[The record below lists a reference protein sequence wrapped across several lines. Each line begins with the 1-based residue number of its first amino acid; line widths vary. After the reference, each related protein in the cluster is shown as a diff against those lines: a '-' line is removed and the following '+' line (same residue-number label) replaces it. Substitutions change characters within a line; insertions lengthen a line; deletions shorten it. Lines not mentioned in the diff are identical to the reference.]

1 MIFQSMKMAWH
12 AVVSN
17 KLRSFLT
24 MLGIIIG
31 VVALI
36 VLVSIANGAT
46 SSVTDQIS
54 SMGSSYLTVIITD
67 DKGNPLRLK
76 ELSDFCEPEEVDEVA
91 PVSWTSVTAKTS
103 YSNGTMTLTGTTG
116 SYADIQGLELFSGR
130 FLKQTDIDNNS
141 YVVVIT
147 KDTATELLGRVD
159 AVGESIKLNGKSFL
173 VVGVLSD
180 STSLTQGAAV
190 TSSSDSDDSDSSS
203 SSVQL
208 EGYIPFSTMTR
219 LADNVLDVTM
229 FYASGT
235 DEDSLEPAEN
245 ALTELLMERFG
256 EDEDAFSIVDQSE
269 IMEAMSSVTNTMSLM
284 IGGIAAIS
292 LLVGGIG
299 IMNIMLVSVTERT
312 REIGIRKA
320 IGAGRETIMLQFLI
334 EALLVSL
341 MGCLAGIGLSW
352 VILKVA
358 AVVMK
363 NSMSFTMDAKALELA
378 DGFIVRVG
386 GHIPIQEDGPDG
398 VPHPVPEIPQLEKT
412 GAHCQQAAGAKQQRQ
427 PHRPPYHTADHRIH
441 PRQALPHT
449 QTPPVLYCMA
459 QGAFSCPGSGFCIK
473 KRIPAHPVPK
483 RNGGTRDA
491 QERLEALLGGFGGGT
506 SGAAAAGGRHS
517 PAHPADGAHP
527 YPDRPAPERGAHPVT
542 PGRAPDDSASLHRRG
557 AAGLFAGLPERRPEQ
572 PEPAGRAGGADRAL
586 QRRDCQSCP
595 LLRSGGAR
603 PVPSGASG
611 GAGPAGGYALSGAV
625 PRRAGKN
632 RFPLRAGA
640 GGVFGG
646 TDCR

>member
-54 SMGSSYLTVIITD
+54 SMGSSYLTVTITD
-67 DKGNPLRLK
+67 DKENPLRLK

-103 YSNGTMTLTGTTG
+103 YSNGTMTLTGITG

-147 KDTATELLGRVD
+147 KDTATELLGHAD

-180 STSLTQGAAV
+180 SSSLTQGSAV
-190 TSSSDSDDSDSSS
+190 TGSSDSDDSDSSS

-229 FYASGT
+229 FYASGA

-245 ALTELLMERFG
+245 ALTELLMERFRQ
-256 EDEDAFSIVDQSE
+256 DEDAFSIVDQSE
-269 IMEAMSSVTNTMSLM
+269 IMEAMSGVTNTMSLM

-320 IGAGRETIMLQFLI
+320 IGAGRGTIMLQFLI
-334 EALLVSL
+334 EALLISL

-352 VILKVA
+352 LILKAVA
-358 AVVMK
+358 VLMDD
-363 NSMSFTMDAKALELA
+363 SMSFTMDMKVVWLS
-378 DGFIVRVG
+378 V
-386 GHIPIQEDGPDG
+386 
-398 VPHPVPEIPQLEKT
+398 
-412 GAHCQQAAGAKQQRQ
+412 
-427 PHRPPYHTADHRIH
+427 
-441 PRQALPHT
+441 
-449 QTPPVLYCMA
+449 
-459 QGAFSCPGSGFCIK
+459 AFSVLIGVLFGLYPANKAASRKPIDALRYSG
-473 KRIPAHPVPK
+473 
-483 RNGGTRDA
+483 
-491 QERLEALLGGFGGGT
+491 
-506 SGAAAAGGRHS
+506 
-517 PAHPADGAHP
+517 
-527 YPDRPAPERGAHPVT
+527 
-542 PGRAPDDSASLHRRG
+542 
-557 AAGLFAGLPERRPEQ
+557 
-572 PEPAGRAGGADRAL
+572 
-586 QRRDCQSCP
+586 
-595 LLRSGGAR
+595 
-603 PVPSGASG
+603 
-611 GAGPAGGYALSGAV
+611 
-625 PRRAGKN
+625 
-632 RFPLRAGA
+632 
-640 GGVFGG
+640 
-646 TDCR
+646 

>member
-54 SMGSSYLTVIITD
+54 SMGSSYLTVTITD

-147 KDTATELLGRVD
+147 KDTATELLGRAD

-180 STSLTQGAAV
+180 SSSLTQGSAV
-190 TSSSDSDDSDSSS
+190 TGSSDSDDSDSSS

-229 FYASGT
+229 FYASGA

-256 EDEDAFSIVDQSE
+256 QDEDAFSIVDQSE
-269 IMEAMSSVTNTMSLM
+269 IMEAMSGVTNTMSLM

-320 IGAGRETIMLQFLI
+320 IGAGRGTIMLQFLI
-334 EALLVSL
+334 EALLISL

-352 VILKVA
+352 LILKAVA
-358 AVVMK
+358 VLMDD
-363 NSMSFTMDAKALELA
+363 SMSFTMDMKVVWLS
-378 DGFIVRVG
+378 V
-386 GHIPIQEDGPDG
+386 
-398 VPHPVPEIPQLEKT
+398 
-412 GAHCQQAAGAKQQRQ
+412 
-427 PHRPPYHTADHRIH
+427 
-441 PRQALPHT
+441 
-449 QTPPVLYCMA
+449 
-459 QGAFSCPGSGFCIK
+459 AFSVLIGVLFGLYPANKAASRKPIDALRYSG
-473 KRIPAHPVPK
+473 
-483 RNGGTRDA
+483 
-491 QERLEALLGGFGGGT
+491 
-506 SGAAAAGGRHS
+506 
-517 PAHPADGAHP
+517 
-527 YPDRPAPERGAHPVT
+527 
-542 PGRAPDDSASLHRRG
+542 
-557 AAGLFAGLPERRPEQ
+557 
-572 PEPAGRAGGADRAL
+572 
-586 QRRDCQSCP
+586 
-595 LLRSGGAR
+595 
-603 PVPSGASG
+603 
-611 GAGPAGGYALSGAV
+611 
-625 PRRAGKN
+625 
-632 RFPLRAGA
+632 
-640 GGVFGG
+640 
-646 TDCR
+646 

>member
-54 SMGSSYLTVIITD
+54 SMGSSYLTVTITD

-341 MGCLAGIGLSW
+341 RGCLAGIGLSW

-363 NSMSFTMDAKALELA
+363 NSMSFTMDMKVVWLS
-378 DGFIVRVG
+378 V
-386 GHIPIQEDGPDG
+386 
-398 VPHPVPEIPQLEKT
+398 
-412 GAHCQQAAGAKQQRQ
+412 
-427 PHRPPYHTADHRIH
+427 
-441 PRQALPHT
+441 
-449 QTPPVLYCMA
+449 
-459 QGAFSCPGSGFCIK
+459 AFSVLIGVLFGLYPANKAASKKPIDALRYSG
-473 KRIPAHPVPK
+473 
-483 RNGGTRDA
+483 
-491 QERLEALLGGFGGGT
+491 
-506 SGAAAAGGRHS
+506 
-517 PAHPADGAHP
+517 
-527 YPDRPAPERGAHPVT
+527 
-542 PGRAPDDSASLHRRG
+542 
-557 AAGLFAGLPERRPEQ
+557 
-572 PEPAGRAGGADRAL
+572 
-586 QRRDCQSCP
+586 
-595 LLRSGGAR
+595 
-603 PVPSGASG
+603 
-611 GAGPAGGYALSGAV
+611 
-625 PRRAGKN
+625 
-632 RFPLRAGA
+632 
-640 GGVFGG
+640 
-646 TDCR
+646 

>member
-54 SMGSSYLTVIITD
+54 SMGSSYLTVTITD
-67 DKGNPLRLK
+67 DKENPLRLS
-76 ELSDFCEPEEVDEVA
+76 ELSDFSEPEEVDEVA

-141 YVVVIT
+141 YVAVIT
-147 KDTATELLGRVD
+147 KDTATELLGRAD

-173 VVGVLSD
+173 VVGVLDD
-180 STSLTQGAAV
+180 SSSLTQGTAM

-256 EDEDAFSIVDQSE
+256 QDEDAFSIVDQSE

-320 IGAGRETIMLQFLI
+320 IGAGRGTIMLQFLI

-363 NSMSFTMDAKALELA
+363 NSMSFTMDM
-378 DGFIVRVG
+378 RV
-386 GHIPIQEDGPDG
+386 
-398 VPHPVPEIPQLEKT
+398 VWLSV
-412 GAHCQQAAGAKQQRQ
+412 
-427 PHRPPYHTADHRIH
+427 
-441 PRQALPHT
+441 
-449 QTPPVLYCMA
+449 
-459 QGAFSCPGSGFCIK
+459 AFSVLIGVLFGLYPANKAASKKPIDALRYSG
-473 KRIPAHPVPK
+473 
-483 RNGGTRDA
+483 
-491 QERLEALLGGFGGGT
+491 
-506 SGAAAAGGRHS
+506 
-517 PAHPADGAHP
+517 
-527 YPDRPAPERGAHPVT
+527 
-542 PGRAPDDSASLHRRG
+542 
-557 AAGLFAGLPERRPEQ
+557 
-572 PEPAGRAGGADRAL
+572 
-586 QRRDCQSCP
+586 
-595 LLRSGGAR
+595 
-603 PVPSGASG
+603 
-611 GAGPAGGYALSGAV
+611 
-625 PRRAGKN
+625 
-632 RFPLRAGA
+632 
-640 GGVFGG
+640 
-646 TDCR
+646 

>member
-54 SMGSSYLTVIITD
+54 SMGSSYLTVTITD

-190 TSSSDSDDSDSSS
+190 TGSSHSDDSDSSS

-358 AVVMK
+358 AGVMK
-363 NSMSFTMDAKALELA
+363 NSMSFTMDMKVVWLS
-378 DGFIVRVG
+378 V
-386 GHIPIQEDGPDG
+386 
-398 VPHPVPEIPQLEKT
+398 
-412 GAHCQQAAGAKQQRQ
+412 
-427 PHRPPYHTADHRIH
+427 
-441 PRQALPHT
+441 
-449 QTPPVLYCMA
+449 
-459 QGAFSCPGSGFCIK
+459 AFSVLIGVLFGLYPANKAASKKPIDTLRYSG
-473 KRIPAHPVPK
+473 
-483 RNGGTRDA
+483 
-491 QERLEALLGGFGGGT
+491 
-506 SGAAAAGGRHS
+506 
-517 PAHPADGAHP
+517 
-527 YPDRPAPERGAHPVT
+527 
-542 PGRAPDDSASLHRRG
+542 
-557 AAGLFAGLPERRPEQ
+557 
-572 PEPAGRAGGADRAL
+572 
-586 QRRDCQSCP
+586 
-595 LLRSGGAR
+595 
-603 PVPSGASG
+603 
-611 GAGPAGGYALSGAV
+611 
-625 PRRAGKN
+625 
-632 RFPLRAGA
+632 
-640 GGVFGG
+640 
-646 TDCR
+646 

>member
-54 SMGSSYLTVIITD
+54 SMGSSYLTVTITD

-245 ALTELLMERFG
+245 ALTEFFMERFG

-299 IMNIMLVSVTERT
+299 LMNIMLVSVTERT

-341 MGCLAGIGLSW
+341 RGCLAGIGLSW

-363 NSMSFTMDAKALELA
+363 NSMSFTMDMKVVWLS
-378 DGFIVRVG
+378 V
-386 GHIPIQEDGPDG
+386 
-398 VPHPVPEIPQLEKT
+398 
-412 GAHCQQAAGAKQQRQ
+412 
-427 PHRPPYHTADHRIH
+427 
-441 PRQALPHT
+441 
-449 QTPPVLYCMA
+449 
-459 QGAFSCPGSGFCIK
+459 AFSVLIGVLFGLYPANKAASKKPIDTLRYSG
-473 KRIPAHPVPK
+473 
-483 RNGGTRDA
+483 
-491 QERLEALLGGFGGGT
+491 
-506 SGAAAAGGRHS
+506 
-517 PAHPADGAHP
+517 
-527 YPDRPAPERGAHPVT
+527 
-542 PGRAPDDSASLHRRG
+542 
-557 AAGLFAGLPERRPEQ
+557 
-572 PEPAGRAGGADRAL
+572 
-586 QRRDCQSCP
+586 
-595 LLRSGGAR
+595 
-603 PVPSGASG
+603 
-611 GAGPAGGYALSGAV
+611 
-625 PRRAGKN
+625 
-632 RFPLRAGA
+632 
-640 GGVFGG
+640 
-646 TDCR
+646 

>member
-54 SMGSSYLTVIITD
+54 SMGSSYLTVTITD
-67 DKGNPLRLK
+67 DKENPLRLK

-103 YSNGTMTLTGTTG
+103 YSNGTMTLTGITG

-147 KDTATELLGRVD
+147 KDTATELLGRAD

-180 STSLTQGAAV
+180 SSSLTQGSAV
-190 TSSSDSDDSDSSS
+190 TGSSDSDDSDSSS

-229 FYASGT
+229 FYASGA

-256 EDEDAFSIVDQSE
+256 QDEDAFSIVDQSE
-269 IMEAMSSVTNTMSLM
+269 IMEAMSGVTNTMSLM

-320 IGAGRETIMLQFLI
+320 IGAGRGTMMLQFLI
-334 EALLVSL
+334 EALLISL

-352 VILKVA
+352 LILKAVA
-358 AVVMK
+358 VLMDD
-363 NSMSFTMDAKALELA
+363 SMSFTMDMKVVWLS
-378 DGFIVRVG
+378 V
-386 GHIPIQEDGPDG
+386 
-398 VPHPVPEIPQLEKT
+398 
-412 GAHCQQAAGAKQQRQ
+412 
-427 PHRPPYHTADHRIH
+427 
-441 PRQALPHT
+441 
-449 QTPPVLYCMA
+449 
-459 QGAFSCPGSGFCIK
+459 AFSVLIGVLFGLYPANKAASRKPIDALRYSG
-473 KRIPAHPVPK
+473 
-483 RNGGTRDA
+483 
-491 QERLEALLGGFGGGT
+491 
-506 SGAAAAGGRHS
+506 
-517 PAHPADGAHP
+517 
-527 YPDRPAPERGAHPVT
+527 
-542 PGRAPDDSASLHRRG
+542 
-557 AAGLFAGLPERRPEQ
+557 
-572 PEPAGRAGGADRAL
+572 
-586 QRRDCQSCP
+586 
-595 LLRSGGAR
+595 
-603 PVPSGASG
+603 
-611 GAGPAGGYALSGAV
+611 
-625 PRRAGKN
+625 
-632 RFPLRAGA
+632 
-640 GGVFGG
+640 
-646 TDCR
+646 

>member
-54 SMGSSYLTVIITD
+54 SMGSSYLTVTITD

-208 EGYIPFSTMTR
+208 EGYIPFSTMIR

-363 NSMSFTMDAKALELA
+363 NSMSFTMDMKVVWLS
-378 DGFIVRVG
+378 V
-386 GHIPIQEDGPDG
+386 
-398 VPHPVPEIPQLEKT
+398 
-412 GAHCQQAAGAKQQRQ
+412 
-427 PHRPPYHTADHRIH
+427 
-441 PRQALPHT
+441 
-449 QTPPVLYCMA
+449 
-459 QGAFSCPGSGFCIK
+459 AFSVLIGVLFGLYPANKAASKKPIDALRYSG
-473 KRIPAHPVPK
+473 
-483 RNGGTRDA
+483 
-491 QERLEALLGGFGGGT
+491 
-506 SGAAAAGGRHS
+506 
-517 PAHPADGAHP
+517 
-527 YPDRPAPERGAHPVT
+527 
-542 PGRAPDDSASLHRRG
+542 
-557 AAGLFAGLPERRPEQ
+557 
-572 PEPAGRAGGADRAL
+572 
-586 QRRDCQSCP
+586 
-595 LLRSGGAR
+595 
-603 PVPSGASG
+603 
-611 GAGPAGGYALSGAV
+611 
-625 PRRAGKN
+625 
-632 RFPLRAGA
+632 
-640 GGVFGG
+640 
-646 TDCR
+646 

>member
-54 SMGSSYLTVIITD
+54 SMGSSYLTVTITD
-67 DKGNPLRLK
+67 DKENPLRLK

-103 YSNGTMTLTGTTG
+103 YSNGTMTLTGITG

-147 KDTATELLGRVD
+147 KDTATELLGRAD

-180 STSLTQGAAV
+180 SSSLTQGSAV
-190 TSSSDSDDSDSSS
+190 TGSSDSDDSDSSS

-229 FYASGT
+229 FYASGA

-245 ALTELLMERFG
+245 ALTELLMERFVQ
-256 EDEDAFSIVDQSE
+256 DEDAFSIVDQSE
-269 IMEAMSSVTNTMSLM
+269 IMEAMSGVTNTMSLM

-320 IGAGRETIMLQFLI
+320 IGAGRGTIMLQFLI
-334 EALLVSL
+334 EALLISL

-352 VILKVA
+352 LILKAVA
-358 AVVMK
+358 VLMDD
-363 NSMSFTMDAKALELA
+363 SMSFTMDMKVVWLS
-378 DGFIVRVG
+378 V
-386 GHIPIQEDGPDG
+386 
-398 VPHPVPEIPQLEKT
+398 
-412 GAHCQQAAGAKQQRQ
+412 
-427 PHRPPYHTADHRIH
+427 
-441 PRQALPHT
+441 
-449 QTPPVLYCMA
+449 
-459 QGAFSCPGSGFCIK
+459 AFSVLIGVLFGLYPANKAASRKPIDALRYSG
-473 KRIPAHPVPK
+473 
-483 RNGGTRDA
+483 
-491 QERLEALLGGFGGGT
+491 
-506 SGAAAAGGRHS
+506 
-517 PAHPADGAHP
+517 
-527 YPDRPAPERGAHPVT
+527 
-542 PGRAPDDSASLHRRG
+542 
-557 AAGLFAGLPERRPEQ
+557 
-572 PEPAGRAGGADRAL
+572 
-586 QRRDCQSCP
+586 
-595 LLRSGGAR
+595 
-603 PVPSGASG
+603 
-611 GAGPAGGYALSGAV
+611 
-625 PRRAGKN
+625 
-632 RFPLRAGA
+632 
-640 GGVFGG
+640 
-646 TDCR
+646 

>member
-54 SMGSSYLTVIITD
+54 SMGSSYLTVTITD

-190 TSSSDSDDSDSSS
+190 TGSSDSDDSDSSS

-284 IGGIAAIS
+284 IGGI
-292 LLVGGIG
+292 V
-299 IMNIMLVSVTERT
+299 LVSVTERT

-341 MGCLAGIGLSW
+341 MGCLAGIGLSR

-363 NSMSFTMDAKALELA
+363 NSMSFTMDMKVVWLS
-378 DGFIVRVG
+378 V
-386 GHIPIQEDGPDG
+386 
-398 VPHPVPEIPQLEKT
+398 
-412 GAHCQQAAGAKQQRQ
+412 
-427 PHRPPYHTADHRIH
+427 
-441 PRQALPHT
+441 
-449 QTPPVLYCMA
+449 
-459 QGAFSCPGSGFCIK
+459 AFSVLIGVLFGLYPANKAASKKPIDTLRYSG
-473 KRIPAHPVPK
+473 
-483 RNGGTRDA
+483 
-491 QERLEALLGGFGGGT
+491 
-506 SGAAAAGGRHS
+506 
-517 PAHPADGAHP
+517 
-527 YPDRPAPERGAHPVT
+527 
-542 PGRAPDDSASLHRRG
+542 
-557 AAGLFAGLPERRPEQ
+557 
-572 PEPAGRAGGADRAL
+572 
-586 QRRDCQSCP
+586 
-595 LLRSGGAR
+595 
-603 PVPSGASG
+603 
-611 GAGPAGGYALSGAV
+611 
-625 PRRAGKN
+625 
-632 RFPLRAGA
+632 
-640 GGVFGG
+640 
-646 TDCR
+646 

>member
-54 SMGSSYLTVIITD
+54 SMGSSYLTVTITD

-91 PVSWTSVTAKTS
+91 PVSWTSVTTKTS

-363 NSMSFTMDAKALELA
+363 NSMSFTMDMKVVWLS
-378 DGFIVRVG
+378 V
-386 GHIPIQEDGPDG
+386 
-398 VPHPVPEIPQLEKT
+398 
-412 GAHCQQAAGAKQQRQ
+412 
-427 PHRPPYHTADHRIH
+427 
-441 PRQALPHT
+441 
-449 QTPPVLYCMA
+449 
-459 QGAFSCPGSGFCIK
+459 AFSVLIGVLFGLYPANKAASKKPIDALRYSG
-473 KRIPAHPVPK
+473 
-483 RNGGTRDA
+483 
-491 QERLEALLGGFGGGT
+491 
-506 SGAAAAGGRHS
+506 
-517 PAHPADGAHP
+517 
-527 YPDRPAPERGAHPVT
+527 
-542 PGRAPDDSASLHRRG
+542 
-557 AAGLFAGLPERRPEQ
+557 
-572 PEPAGRAGGADRAL
+572 
-586 QRRDCQSCP
+586 
-595 LLRSGGAR
+595 
-603 PVPSGASG
+603 
-611 GAGPAGGYALSGAV
+611 
-625 PRRAGKN
+625 
-632 RFPLRAGA
+632 
-640 GGVFGG
+640 
-646 TDCR
+646 

>member
-54 SMGSSYLTVIITD
+54 SMGSSYLTVTITD
-67 DKGNPLRLK
+67 DKENPLRLK

-103 YSNGTMTLTGTTG
+103 YSNGTMTLTGITG

-147 KDTATELLGRVD
+147 KDTATELLGRAD

-180 STSLTQGAAV
+180 SSSLTQGSAV
-190 TSSSDSDDSDSSS
+190 TGSSDSDDSDSSS

-229 FYASGT
+229 FYASGA

-256 EDEDAFSIVDQSE
+256 QDEDAFSIVDQSE
-269 IMEAMSSVTNTMSLM
+269 IMEAMSGVTNTMSLM

-320 IGAGRETIMLQFLI
+320 IGAGRGTIMLQFLI
-334 EALLVSL
+334 EALLISL

-352 VILKVA
+352 LILKAVA
-358 AVVMK
+358 VLMDD
-363 NSMSFTMDAKALELA
+363 SMSFTMDMKVVWLS
-378 DGFIVRVG
+378 V
-386 GHIPIQEDGPDG
+386 
-398 VPHPVPEIPQLEKT
+398 
-412 GAHCQQAAGAKQQRQ
+412 
-427 PHRPPYHTADHRIH
+427 
-441 PRQALPHT
+441 
-449 QTPPVLYCMA
+449 
-459 QGAFSCPGSGFCIK
+459 AFSVLIGVLFGLCPANKAASRKPIDALRYSG
-473 KRIPAHPVPK
+473 
-483 RNGGTRDA
+483 
-491 QERLEALLGGFGGGT
+491 
-506 SGAAAAGGRHS
+506 
-517 PAHPADGAHP
+517 
-527 YPDRPAPERGAHPVT
+527 
-542 PGRAPDDSASLHRRG
+542 
-557 AAGLFAGLPERRPEQ
+557 
-572 PEPAGRAGGADRAL
+572 
-586 QRRDCQSCP
+586 
-595 LLRSGGAR
+595 
-603 PVPSGASG
+603 
-611 GAGPAGGYALSGAV
+611 
-625 PRRAGKN
+625 
-632 RFPLRAGA
+632 
-640 GGVFGG
+640 
-646 TDCR
+646 

>member
-54 SMGSSYLTVIITD
+54 SMGSSYLTVTITD

-363 NSMSFTMDAKALELA
+363 NSMSFTMDMKVVWLS
-378 DGFIVRVG
+378 V
-386 GHIPIQEDGPDG
+386 
-398 VPHPVPEIPQLEKT
+398 
-412 GAHCQQAAGAKQQRQ
+412 
-427 PHRPPYHTADHRIH
+427 
-441 PRQALPHT
+441 
-449 QTPPVLYCMA
+449 
-459 QGAFSCPGSGFCIK
+459 AFSVLIGVLFGLYPANKAASKKPIDALRYSG
-473 KRIPAHPVPK
+473 
-483 RNGGTRDA
+483 
-491 QERLEALLGGFGGGT
+491 
-506 SGAAAAGGRHS
+506 
-517 PAHPADGAHP
+517 
-527 YPDRPAPERGAHPVT
+527 
-542 PGRAPDDSASLHRRG
+542 
-557 AAGLFAGLPERRPEQ
+557 
-572 PEPAGRAGGADRAL
+572 
-586 QRRDCQSCP
+586 
-595 LLRSGGAR
+595 
-603 PVPSGASG
+603 
-611 GAGPAGGYALSGAV
+611 
-625 PRRAGKN
+625 
-632 RFPLRAGA
+632 
-640 GGVFGG
+640 
-646 TDCR
+646 

>member
-54 SMGSSYLTVIITD
+54 SMGSSYLTVTITD

-180 STSLTQGAAV
+180 STSLTQSAAV

-363 NSMSFTMDAKALELA
+363 NSMSFTMDMKVVWLSVTFSVLIGVLFGLYPANKAA
-378 DGFIVRVG
+378 SKK
-386 GHIPIQEDGPDG
+386 PID
-398 VPHPVPEIPQLEKT
+398 
-412 GAHCQQAAGAKQQRQ
+412 
-427 PHRPPYHTADHRIH
+427 
-441 PRQALPHT
+441 ALR
-449 QTPPVLYCMA
+449 Y
-459 QGAFSCPGSGFCIK
+459 SG
-473 KRIPAHPVPK
+473 
-483 RNGGTRDA
+483 
-491 QERLEALLGGFGGGT
+491 
-506 SGAAAAGGRHS
+506 
-517 PAHPADGAHP
+517 
-527 YPDRPAPERGAHPVT
+527 
-542 PGRAPDDSASLHRRG
+542 
-557 AAGLFAGLPERRPEQ
+557 
-572 PEPAGRAGGADRAL
+572 
-586 QRRDCQSCP
+586 
-595 LLRSGGAR
+595 
-603 PVPSGASG
+603 
-611 GAGPAGGYALSGAV
+611 
-625 PRRAGKN
+625 
-632 RFPLRAGA
+632 
-640 GGVFGG
+640 
-646 TDCR
+646 

>member
-54 SMGSSYLTVIITD
+54 SMGSSYLTVTITD

-173 VVGVLSD
+173 VEGVLSD

-245 ALTELLMERFG
+245 ALTELFMERFG

-363 NSMSFTMDAKALELA
+363 NSMSFTMDMKVVWLS
-378 DGFIVRVG
+378 V
-386 GHIPIQEDGPDG
+386 
-398 VPHPVPEIPQLEKT
+398 
-412 GAHCQQAAGAKQQRQ
+412 
-427 PHRPPYHTADHRIH
+427 
-441 PRQALPHT
+441 
-449 QTPPVLYCMA
+449 
-459 QGAFSCPGSGFCIK
+459 AFSVLIGVLFGLYPANKAASKKPIDALRYSG
-473 KRIPAHPVPK
+473 
-483 RNGGTRDA
+483 
-491 QERLEALLGGFGGGT
+491 
-506 SGAAAAGGRHS
+506 
-517 PAHPADGAHP
+517 
-527 YPDRPAPERGAHPVT
+527 
-542 PGRAPDDSASLHRRG
+542 
-557 AAGLFAGLPERRPEQ
+557 
-572 PEPAGRAGGADRAL
+572 
-586 QRRDCQSCP
+586 
-595 LLRSGGAR
+595 
-603 PVPSGASG
+603 
-611 GAGPAGGYALSGAV
+611 
-625 PRRAGKN
+625 
-632 RFPLRAGA
+632 
-640 GGVFGG
+640 
-646 TDCR
+646 

>member
-54 SMGSSYLTVIITD
+54 SMGSSYLTVTITD

-147 KDTATELLGRVD
+147 RDTATELLGRVD

-180 STSLTQGAAV
+180 STSMTQGAAV

-363 NSMSFTMDAKALELA
+363 NSMSFTMDMKVVWLS
-378 DGFIVRVG
+378 V
-386 GHIPIQEDGPDG
+386 
-398 VPHPVPEIPQLEKT
+398 
-412 GAHCQQAAGAKQQRQ
+412 
-427 PHRPPYHTADHRIH
+427 
-441 PRQALPHT
+441 
-449 QTPPVLYCMA
+449 
-459 QGAFSCPGSGFCIK
+459 AFSVLIGVLFGLYPANKAASKKPIDALRYSG
-473 KRIPAHPVPK
+473 
-483 RNGGTRDA
+483 
-491 QERLEALLGGFGGGT
+491 
-506 SGAAAAGGRHS
+506 
-517 PAHPADGAHP
+517 
-527 YPDRPAPERGAHPVT
+527 
-542 PGRAPDDSASLHRRG
+542 
-557 AAGLFAGLPERRPEQ
+557 
-572 PEPAGRAGGADRAL
+572 
-586 QRRDCQSCP
+586 
-595 LLRSGGAR
+595 
-603 PVPSGASG
+603 
-611 GAGPAGGYALSGAV
+611 
-625 PRRAGKN
+625 
-632 RFPLRAGA
+632 
-640 GGVFGG
+640 
-646 TDCR
+646 

>member
-54 SMGSSYLTVIITD
+54 SMGSSYLTVTITD

-180 STSLTQGAAV
+180 STSMTQGAAV

-320 IGAGRETIMLQFLI
+320 IGAGRETTMLQFLI

-363 NSMSFTMDAKALELA
+363 NSMSFTMDMKVVWLS
-378 DGFIVRVG
+378 V
-386 GHIPIQEDGPDG
+386 
-398 VPHPVPEIPQLEKT
+398 
-412 GAHCQQAAGAKQQRQ
+412 
-427 PHRPPYHTADHRIH
+427 
-441 PRQALPHT
+441 
-449 QTPPVLYCMA
+449 
-459 QGAFSCPGSGFCIK
+459 AFSVLIGVLFGLYPANKAASKKPIDALRYSG
-473 KRIPAHPVPK
+473 
-483 RNGGTRDA
+483 
-491 QERLEALLGGFGGGT
+491 
-506 SGAAAAGGRHS
+506 
-517 PAHPADGAHP
+517 
-527 YPDRPAPERGAHPVT
+527 
-542 PGRAPDDSASLHRRG
+542 
-557 AAGLFAGLPERRPEQ
+557 
-572 PEPAGRAGGADRAL
+572 
-586 QRRDCQSCP
+586 
-595 LLRSGGAR
+595 
-603 PVPSGASG
+603 
-611 GAGPAGGYALSGAV
+611 
-625 PRRAGKN
+625 
-632 RFPLRAGA
+632 
-640 GGVFGG
+640 
-646 TDCR
+646 

>member
-54 SMGSSYLTVIITD
+54 SMGSSYLTMTITD

-245 ALTELLMERFG
+245 ALTEFFMERFG

-341 MGCLAGIGLSW
+341 RGCLAGIGLSW

-363 NSMSFTMDAKALELA
+363 NSMSFTMDMKVVWLS
-378 DGFIVRVG
+378 V
-386 GHIPIQEDGPDG
+386 
-398 VPHPVPEIPQLEKT
+398 
-412 GAHCQQAAGAKQQRQ
+412 
-427 PHRPPYHTADHRIH
+427 
-441 PRQALPHT
+441 
-449 QTPPVLYCMA
+449 
-459 QGAFSCPGSGFCIK
+459 AFSVLIGVLFGLYPANKAASKKPIDALRYSG
-473 KRIPAHPVPK
+473 
-483 RNGGTRDA
+483 
-491 QERLEALLGGFGGGT
+491 
-506 SGAAAAGGRHS
+506 
-517 PAHPADGAHP
+517 
-527 YPDRPAPERGAHPVT
+527 
-542 PGRAPDDSASLHRRG
+542 
-557 AAGLFAGLPERRPEQ
+557 
-572 PEPAGRAGGADRAL
+572 
-586 QRRDCQSCP
+586 
-595 LLRSGGAR
+595 
-603 PVPSGASG
+603 
-611 GAGPAGGYALSGAV
+611 
-625 PRRAGKN
+625 
-632 RFPLRAGA
+632 
-640 GGVFGG
+640 
-646 TDCR
+646 

>member
-54 SMGSSYLTVIITD
+54 SMGSSYLTVTITD
-67 DKGNPLRLK
+67 DKENPLRLK

-147 KDTATELLGRVD
+147 KDTATELLGRAD

-173 VVGVLSD
+173 VIGVLSD
-180 STSLTQGAAV
+180 SSSLTQGTAV
-190 TSSSDSDDSDSSS
+190 SSSSDSDDSDSSS

-256 EDEDAFSIVDQSE
+256 QDEDAFSIVDQSE

-284 IGGIAAIS
+284 IGGSAAIS

-320 IGAGRETIMLQFLI
+320 IGAGRGTIMLQFLI

-358 AVVMK
+358 AVVMN
-363 NSMSFTMDAKALELA
+363 NSMSFTMDMKVVWLS
-378 DGFIVRVG
+378 V
-386 GHIPIQEDGPDG
+386 
-398 VPHPVPEIPQLEKT
+398 
-412 GAHCQQAAGAKQQRQ
+412 
-427 PHRPPYHTADHRIH
+427 
-441 PRQALPHT
+441 
-449 QTPPVLYCMA
+449 
-459 QGAFSCPGSGFCIK
+459 AFSVLIGVLFGLYPANKAASKKPIDALRYSG
-473 KRIPAHPVPK
+473 
-483 RNGGTRDA
+483 
-491 QERLEALLGGFGGGT
+491 
-506 SGAAAAGGRHS
+506 
-517 PAHPADGAHP
+517 
-527 YPDRPAPERGAHPVT
+527 
-542 PGRAPDDSASLHRRG
+542 
-557 AAGLFAGLPERRPEQ
+557 
-572 PEPAGRAGGADRAL
+572 
-586 QRRDCQSCP
+586 
-595 LLRSGGAR
+595 
-603 PVPSGASG
+603 
-611 GAGPAGGYALSGAV
+611 
-625 PRRAGKN
+625 
-632 RFPLRAGA
+632 
-640 GGVFGG
+640 
-646 TDCR
+646 

>member
-1 MIFQSMKMAWH
+1 MYQSFKLALRSIWGNKM
-12 AVVSN
+12 
-17 KLRSFLT
+17 RSFLT

-54 SMGSSYLTVIITD
+54 SMGSSYLTVTITD

-180 STSLTQGAAV
+180 STSMTQGAAV

-269 IMEAMSSVTNTMSLM
+269 IMEAMSSVTNSMSLM

-363 NSMSFTMDAKALELA
+363 NSMSFTMDMKVVWLS
-378 DGFIVRVG
+378 V
-386 GHIPIQEDGPDG
+386 
-398 VPHPVPEIPQLEKT
+398 
-412 GAHCQQAAGAKQQRQ
+412 
-427 PHRPPYHTADHRIH
+427 
-441 PRQALPHT
+441 
-449 QTPPVLYCMA
+449 
-459 QGAFSCPGSGFCIK
+459 AFSVLIGVLFGLYPANKAASKKPIDALRYSG
-473 KRIPAHPVPK
+473 
-483 RNGGTRDA
+483 
-491 QERLEALLGGFGGGT
+491 
-506 SGAAAAGGRHS
+506 
-517 PAHPADGAHP
+517 
-527 YPDRPAPERGAHPVT
+527 
-542 PGRAPDDSASLHRRG
+542 
-557 AAGLFAGLPERRPEQ
+557 
-572 PEPAGRAGGADRAL
+572 
-586 QRRDCQSCP
+586 
-595 LLRSGGAR
+595 
-603 PVPSGASG
+603 
-611 GAGPAGGYALSGAV
+611 
-625 PRRAGKN
+625 
-632 RFPLRAGA
+632 
-640 GGVFGG
+640 
-646 TDCR
+646 

>member
-54 SMGSSYLTVIITD
+54 SMGSSYLTVTITD
-67 DKGNPLRLK
+67 DKENPLRLK

-103 YSNGTMTLTGTTG
+103 YSNGTMTLTGITG

-147 KDTATELLGRVD
+147 KDTATELLGRAD

-180 STSLTQGAAV
+180 SSSLTQGSAV
-190 TSSSDSDDSDSSS
+190 TGSSDSDDSDSSS

-229 FYASGT
+229 FYASGA

-245 ALTELLMERFG
+245 ALTELLMERF
-256 EDEDAFSIVDQSE
+256 EQDEDAFSIVDQSE
-269 IMEAMSSVTNTMSLM
+269 IMEAMSGVTNTMSLM

-320 IGAGRETIMLQFLI
+320 IGAGRGTIMLQFLI
-334 EALLVSL
+334 EALLISL

-352 VILKVA
+352 LILKAVA
-358 AVVMK
+358 VLMDDY
-363 NSMSFTMDAKALELA
+363 MSFTMDMKVVWLS
-378 DGFIVRVG
+378 V
-386 GHIPIQEDGPDG
+386 
-398 VPHPVPEIPQLEKT
+398 
-412 GAHCQQAAGAKQQRQ
+412 
-427 PHRPPYHTADHRIH
+427 
-441 PRQALPHT
+441 
-449 QTPPVLYCMA
+449 
-459 QGAFSCPGSGFCIK
+459 AFSVLIGVLFGLYPANKAASRKPIDALRYSG
-473 KRIPAHPVPK
+473 
-483 RNGGTRDA
+483 
-491 QERLEALLGGFGGGT
+491 
-506 SGAAAAGGRHS
+506 
-517 PAHPADGAHP
+517 
-527 YPDRPAPERGAHPVT
+527 
-542 PGRAPDDSASLHRRG
+542 
-557 AAGLFAGLPERRPEQ
+557 
-572 PEPAGRAGGADRAL
+572 
-586 QRRDCQSCP
+586 
-595 LLRSGGAR
+595 
-603 PVPSGASG
+603 
-611 GAGPAGGYALSGAV
+611 
-625 PRRAGKN
+625 
-632 RFPLRAGA
+632 
-640 GGVFGG
+640 
-646 TDCR
+646 

>member
-24 MLGIIIG
+24 MRGIIIG

-54 SMGSSYLTVIITD
+54 SMGSSYLTVTITD
-67 DKGNPLRLK
+67 DKENPLRLK

-103 YSNGTMTLTGTTG
+103 YSNGTMTLTGITG

-147 KDTATELLGRVD
+147 KDTATELLGRAD

-180 STSLTQGAAV
+180 SSSLTQGSAV
-190 TSSSDSDDSDSSS
+190 TGSSDSDDSDSSS

-229 FYASGT
+229 FYASGA

-256 EDEDAFSIVDQSE
+256 QDEDAFSIVDQSE
-269 IMEAMSSVTNTMSLM
+269 IMEAMSGVTNTMSLM

-320 IGAGRETIMLQFLI
+320 IGAGRGTIMLQFLI
-334 EALLVSL
+334 EALLISL

-352 VILKVA
+352 LILKAVA
-358 AVVMK
+358 VLMDD
-363 NSMSFTMDAKALELA
+363 SMSFTMDMKVVWLS
-378 DGFIVRVG
+378 V
-386 GHIPIQEDGPDG
+386 
-398 VPHPVPEIPQLEKT
+398 
-412 GAHCQQAAGAKQQRQ
+412 
-427 PHRPPYHTADHRIH
+427 
-441 PRQALPHT
+441 
-449 QTPPVLYCMA
+449 
-459 QGAFSCPGSGFCIK
+459 AFSVLIGVLFGLYPANKAASRKPIDALRYSG
-473 KRIPAHPVPK
+473 
-483 RNGGTRDA
+483 
-491 QERLEALLGGFGGGT
+491 
-506 SGAAAAGGRHS
+506 
-517 PAHPADGAHP
+517 
-527 YPDRPAPERGAHPVT
+527 
-542 PGRAPDDSASLHRRG
+542 
-557 AAGLFAGLPERRPEQ
+557 
-572 PEPAGRAGGADRAL
+572 
-586 QRRDCQSCP
+586 
-595 LLRSGGAR
+595 
-603 PVPSGASG
+603 
-611 GAGPAGGYALSGAV
+611 
-625 PRRAGKN
+625 
-632 RFPLRAGA
+632 
-640 GGVFGG
+640 
-646 TDCR
+646 

>member
-256 EDEDAFSIVDQSE
+256 EDEDAFSIVNQSE

-363 NSMSFTMDAKALELA
+363 NSMSFTMDMKVVWLS
-378 DGFIVRVG
+378 V
-386 GHIPIQEDGPDG
+386 
-398 VPHPVPEIPQLEKT
+398 
-412 GAHCQQAAGAKQQRQ
+412 
-427 PHRPPYHTADHRIH
+427 
-441 PRQALPHT
+441 
-449 QTPPVLYCMA
+449 
-459 QGAFSCPGSGFCIK
+459 AFSVLIGVLFGLYPANKAASKKPIDALRYSG
-473 KRIPAHPVPK
+473 
-483 RNGGTRDA
+483 
-491 QERLEALLGGFGGGT
+491 
-506 SGAAAAGGRHS
+506 
-517 PAHPADGAHP
+517 
-527 YPDRPAPERGAHPVT
+527 
-542 PGRAPDDSASLHRRG
+542 
-557 AAGLFAGLPERRPEQ
+557 
-572 PEPAGRAGGADRAL
+572 
-586 QRRDCQSCP
+586 
-595 LLRSGGAR
+595 
-603 PVPSGASG
+603 
-611 GAGPAGGYALSGAV
+611 
-625 PRRAGKN
+625 
-632 RFPLRAGA
+632 
-640 GGVFGG
+640 
-646 TDCR
+646 

>member
-17 KLRSFLT
+17 KLRSFLA

-54 SMGSSYLTVIITD
+54 SMGSSYLTVTITD

-363 NSMSFTMDAKALELA
+363 NSMSFTMDMKVVWLS
-378 DGFIVRVG
+378 V
-386 GHIPIQEDGPDG
+386 
-398 VPHPVPEIPQLEKT
+398 
-412 GAHCQQAAGAKQQRQ
+412 
-427 PHRPPYHTADHRIH
+427 
-441 PRQALPHT
+441 
-449 QTPPVLYCMA
+449 
-459 QGAFSCPGSGFCIK
+459 AFSVLIGVLFGLYPANKAASKKPIDALRYSG
-473 KRIPAHPVPK
+473 
-483 RNGGTRDA
+483 
-491 QERLEALLGGFGGGT
+491 
-506 SGAAAAGGRHS
+506 
-517 PAHPADGAHP
+517 
-527 YPDRPAPERGAHPVT
+527 
-542 PGRAPDDSASLHRRG
+542 
-557 AAGLFAGLPERRPEQ
+557 
-572 PEPAGRAGGADRAL
+572 
-586 QRRDCQSCP
+586 
-595 LLRSGGAR
+595 
-603 PVPSGASG
+603 
-611 GAGPAGGYALSGAV
+611 
-625 PRRAGKN
+625 
-632 RFPLRAGA
+632 
-640 GGVFGG
+640 
-646 TDCR
+646 

>member
-54 SMGSSYLTVIITD
+54 SMGSSYLTVTITD

-180 STSLTQGAAV
+180 STSMTQGAAV
-190 TSSSDSDDSDSSS
+190 TSSSYSDDSDSSS

-363 NSMSFTMDAKALELA
+363 NSMSFTMDMKVVWLS
-378 DGFIVRVG
+378 V
-386 GHIPIQEDGPDG
+386 
-398 VPHPVPEIPQLEKT
+398 
-412 GAHCQQAAGAKQQRQ
+412 
-427 PHRPPYHTADHRIH
+427 
-441 PRQALPHT
+441 
-449 QTPPVLYCMA
+449 
-459 QGAFSCPGSGFCIK
+459 AFSVLIGVLFGLYPANKAASKKPIDALRYSG
-473 KRIPAHPVPK
+473 
-483 RNGGTRDA
+483 
-491 QERLEALLGGFGGGT
+491 
-506 SGAAAAGGRHS
+506 
-517 PAHPADGAHP
+517 
-527 YPDRPAPERGAHPVT
+527 
-542 PGRAPDDSASLHRRG
+542 
-557 AAGLFAGLPERRPEQ
+557 
-572 PEPAGRAGGADRAL
+572 
-586 QRRDCQSCP
+586 
-595 LLRSGGAR
+595 
-603 PVPSGASG
+603 
-611 GAGPAGGYALSGAV
+611 
-625 PRRAGKN
+625 
-632 RFPLRAGA
+632 
-640 GGVFGG
+640 
-646 TDCR
+646 

>member
-54 SMGSSYLTVIITD
+54 SMGSSYLTVTITD
-67 DKGNPLRLK
+67 DKENPLRLK

-180 STSLTQGAAV
+180 STSMTQGAAV

-363 NSMSFTMDAKALELA
+363 NSMSFTMDMKVVWLS
-378 DGFIVRVG
+378 V
-386 GHIPIQEDGPDG
+386 
-398 VPHPVPEIPQLEKT
+398 
-412 GAHCQQAAGAKQQRQ
+412 
-427 PHRPPYHTADHRIH
+427 
-441 PRQALPHT
+441 
-449 QTPPVLYCMA
+449 
-459 QGAFSCPGSGFCIK
+459 AFSVLIGVLFGLYPANKAASKKPIDALRYSG
-473 KRIPAHPVPK
+473 
-483 RNGGTRDA
+483 
-491 QERLEALLGGFGGGT
+491 
-506 SGAAAAGGRHS
+506 
-517 PAHPADGAHP
+517 
-527 YPDRPAPERGAHPVT
+527 
-542 PGRAPDDSASLHRRG
+542 
-557 AAGLFAGLPERRPEQ
+557 
-572 PEPAGRAGGADRAL
+572 
-586 QRRDCQSCP
+586 
-595 LLRSGGAR
+595 
-603 PVPSGASG
+603 
-611 GAGPAGGYALSGAV
+611 
-625 PRRAGKN
+625 
-632 RFPLRAGA
+632 
-640 GGVFGG
+640 
-646 TDCR
+646 

>member
-54 SMGSSYLTVIITD
+54 SMGSSYLTVTITD
-67 DKGNPLRLK
+67 DKENPLRLK

-147 KDTATELLGRVD
+147 KDTATELLGRAD

-173 VVGVLSD
+173 VIGVLSD
-180 STSLTQGAAV
+180 SSSLTQGTAV
-190 TSSSDSDDSDSSS
+190 SSSSDSDDSDSSS

-256 EDEDAFSIVDQSE
+256 QDEDAFSIVDQSE

-320 IGAGRETIMLQFLI
+320 IGAGRGTIMLQFLI

-358 AVVMK
+358 AVVMN
-363 NSMSFTMDAKALELA
+363 NSMSFTMDMKVVWLS
-378 DGFIVRVG
+378 V
-386 GHIPIQEDGPDG
+386 
-398 VPHPVPEIPQLEKT
+398 
-412 GAHCQQAAGAKQQRQ
+412 
-427 PHRPPYHTADHRIH
+427 
-441 PRQALPHT
+441 
-449 QTPPVLYCMA
+449 
-459 QGAFSCPGSGFCIK
+459 AFSVLIGVLFGLYPANKAASKKPIDALRYSG
-473 KRIPAHPVPK
+473 
-483 RNGGTRDA
+483 
-491 QERLEALLGGFGGGT
+491 
-506 SGAAAAGGRHS
+506 
-517 PAHPADGAHP
+517 
-527 YPDRPAPERGAHPVT
+527 
-542 PGRAPDDSASLHRRG
+542 
-557 AAGLFAGLPERRPEQ
+557 
-572 PEPAGRAGGADRAL
+572 
-586 QRRDCQSCP
+586 
-595 LLRSGGAR
+595 
-603 PVPSGASG
+603 
-611 GAGPAGGYALSGAV
+611 
-625 PRRAGKN
+625 
-632 RFPLRAGA
+632 
-640 GGVFGG
+640 
-646 TDCR
+646 

>member
-54 SMGSSYLTVIITD
+54 SMGSSYLTVTITD
-67 DKGNPLRLK
+67 DKENPLRLK

-103 YSNGTMTLTGTTG
+103 YSNGTMTLTGITG

-147 KDTATELLGRVD
+147 KDTATELLGRAD

-180 STSLTQGAAV
+180 SSSLTQGSAV
-190 TSSSDSDDSDSSS
+190 TGSSDSDDSDSSS

-229 FYASGT
+229 FYASGA

-245 ALTELLMERFG
+245 AFTELLMERFG
-256 EDEDAFSIVDQSE
+256 QDEDAFSIVDQSE
-269 IMEAMSSVTNTMSLM
+269 IMEAMSGVTNTMSLM

-320 IGAGRETIMLQFLI
+320 IGAGRGTIMLQFLS
-334 EALLVSL
+334 EALLISL

-352 VILKVA
+352 LILKAVA
-358 AVVMK
+358 VLMDD
-363 NSMSFTMDAKALELA
+363 SMSFTMDMKVVWLS
-378 DGFIVRVG
+378 V
-386 GHIPIQEDGPDG
+386 
-398 VPHPVPEIPQLEKT
+398 
-412 GAHCQQAAGAKQQRQ
+412 
-427 PHRPPYHTADHRIH
+427 
-441 PRQALPHT
+441 
-449 QTPPVLYCMA
+449 
-459 QGAFSCPGSGFCIK
+459 AFSVLIGVLFGLYPANKAASRKPIDALRYSG
-473 KRIPAHPVPK
+473 
-483 RNGGTRDA
+483 
-491 QERLEALLGGFGGGT
+491 
-506 SGAAAAGGRHS
+506 
-517 PAHPADGAHP
+517 
-527 YPDRPAPERGAHPVT
+527 
-542 PGRAPDDSASLHRRG
+542 
-557 AAGLFAGLPERRPEQ
+557 
-572 PEPAGRAGGADRAL
+572 
-586 QRRDCQSCP
+586 
-595 LLRSGGAR
+595 
-603 PVPSGASG
+603 
-611 GAGPAGGYALSGAV
+611 
-625 PRRAGKN
+625 
-632 RFPLRAGA
+632 
-640 GGVFGG
+640 
-646 TDCR
+646 

>member
-54 SMGSSYLTVIITD
+54 SMGSSYLTVTITD

-284 IGGIAAIS
+284 IGEIAAIS

-363 NSMSFTMDAKALELA
+363 NSMSFTMDMKVVWLS
-378 DGFIVRVG
+378 V
-386 GHIPIQEDGPDG
+386 
-398 VPHPVPEIPQLEKT
+398 
-412 GAHCQQAAGAKQQRQ
+412 
-427 PHRPPYHTADHRIH
+427 
-441 PRQALPHT
+441 
-449 QTPPVLYCMA
+449 
-459 QGAFSCPGSGFCIK
+459 AFSVLIGVLFGLYPANKAASKKPIDALRYSG
-473 KRIPAHPVPK
+473 
-483 RNGGTRDA
+483 
-491 QERLEALLGGFGGGT
+491 
-506 SGAAAAGGRHS
+506 
-517 PAHPADGAHP
+517 
-527 YPDRPAPERGAHPVT
+527 
-542 PGRAPDDSASLHRRG
+542 
-557 AAGLFAGLPERRPEQ
+557 
-572 PEPAGRAGGADRAL
+572 
-586 QRRDCQSCP
+586 
-595 LLRSGGAR
+595 
-603 PVPSGASG
+603 
-611 GAGPAGGYALSGAV
+611 
-625 PRRAGKN
+625 
-632 RFPLRAGA
+632 
-640 GGVFGG
+640 
-646 TDCR
+646 